1 MQNAGVSA
9 GAQPVLFAAPHRSMF
24 LAGGVTLLAGFALW
38 ALEMAARAGVF
49 PSLPWAVPS
58 GWMHAMVVLAGVFP
72 FFMFGFLLTAMPRW
86 QGMEDLSAAQWL
98 WPWRLLAGGWAVA
111 FAGLLLP
118 GLLAL
123 GLLGVLAGWAMVAR
137 LLWQVA
143 HQPRPDRM
151 HARITC
157 WGVIAGGVALA
168 GWLLAVVTG
177 QGGWARFAIS
187 AGVWWFV
194 LPVFFAVCHRMV
206 PFFSSNIIPN
216 YVMVRPRWVVAV
228 VLGASVAHGVLALAG
243 LAHLAW
249 IVDAPAAV
257 ATLWLSWRWR
267 LLPALKVPLLGM
279 LHVGFAWLGVAWLLF
294 AIQGLTATFGHFVL
308 GMAPLHAL
316 GIGFFG
322 SILLGMVSRV
332 TLGHSGRP
340 LQADALTWGLFL
352 GLQLV
357 VVLRLAAD
365 LVPWAWSA
373 GFMLAAALAWLGI
386 FVAWGLRYLPIYWRP
401 RVDGKTG

>member
-1 MQNAGVSA
+1 MSA
-9 GAQPVLFAAPHRSMF
+9 AAQPTLFAAPHRPMF
-24 LAGGVTLLAGFALW
+24 LAGGVTLLTGFMLW
-38 ALEMAARAGVF
+38 ALEMAARAEL
-49 PSLPWAVPS
+49 LPALGWLLPA
-58 GWMHAMVVLAGVFP
+58 GWMHALIVLAGVFP

-86 QGMEDLSAAQWL
+86 QGMADLTAAHWL

-111 FAGLLLP
+111 FVGMWVP
-118 GLLAL
+118 GVLAL
-123 GLLGVLAGWAMVAR
+123 GLASVLAGWAMVAR
-137 LLWQVA
+137 VLWTVA
-143 HQPRPDRM
+143 HQPRPERM

-157 WGVIAGGVALA
+157 WGVIAGCVGVAF
-168 GWLLAVVTG
+168 WLLAALTG
-177 QGGWARFAIS
+177 EAVWARIAINM
-187 AGVWWFV
+187 GVWWFV

-216 YVMVRPRWVVAV
+216 YVMVRPRWVAAV
-228 VLGASVAHGVLALAG
+228 VVGASLAHGLLAMFGA
-243 LAHLAW
+243 AHLAW
-249 IVDAPAAV
+249 IVDLPAAV
-257 ATLWLSWRWR
+257 ATMWLSWRWR
-267 LLPALKVPLLGM
+267 LLPSLKVPLLGM
-279 LHVGFAWLGVAWLLF
+279 LHMGFAWLGVAWLLF
-294 AIQGLTATFGHFVL
+294 AIQGLVATFGSFVL

-357 VVLRLAAD
+357 VVLRILAD
-365 LVPWAWSA
+365 LVPWALSA
-373 GFMLAAALAWLGI
+373 YVMLLAAIGWLGI